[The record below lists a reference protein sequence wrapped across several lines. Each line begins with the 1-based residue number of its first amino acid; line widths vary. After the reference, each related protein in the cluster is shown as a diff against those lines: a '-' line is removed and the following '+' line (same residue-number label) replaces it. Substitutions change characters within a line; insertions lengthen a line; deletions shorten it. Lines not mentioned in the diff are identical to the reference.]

1 MQSKI
6 DFDRNN
12 CIEILLLIIFVGIL
26 YTIFISCLKK
36 NENFATTSPDGNEET
51 EFESYIQAAIDNKFT
66 NELWEE
72 INELTLMY
80 SFIYEMLTT
89 LGKKP
94 PTYSLTIEEY
104 YKTKENFISDLL
116 KLYSKN

>member
-1 MQSKI
+1 MQSNI

-26 YTIFISCLKK
+26 YTIFISCLNK
-36 NENFATTSPDGNEET
+36 NEDFATTSPDGNEQT
-51 EFESYIQAAIDNKFT
+51 EFEVYIQAAIDNKFT
-66 NELWEE
+66 DEKWNE
-72 INELTLMY
+72 IKGLTLMY
-80 SFIYEMLTT
+80 PFIYQQLTT